1 MDKQRIQKL
10 ANIPSTINEE
20 INERLSNSEFKRMD
34 GLHSYKVMD
43 DALKMLMG
51 IGKELSYEGFD
62 KQEITEFILRKV
74 ERRLFTK
81 L

>member
-10 ANIPSTINEE
+10 ANIPSTINEG

-34 GLHSYKVMD
+34 GLHSYKQMD

-51 IGKELSYEGFD
+51 IGSELSDEGFE
-62 KQEITEFILRKV
+62 KQDIMEFILRKV

>member
-74 ERRLFTK
+74 ERRIFTK

>member
-34 GLHSYKVMD
+34 GLHSYKQMD

-51 IGKELSYEGFD
+51 IGSELSDEGFD
-62 KQEITEFILRKV
+62 KQEIIEFILRKV

>member
-51 IGKELSYEGFD
+51 IGSELSYEGFD
-62 KQEITEFILRKV
+62 KQEITEFILKKV

>member
-10 ANIPSTINEE
+10 ANIPHT

-34 GLHSYKVMD
+34 GLHSYKQMD

-51 IGKELSYEGFD
+51 IGSELSEEGFE
-62 KQEITEFILRKV
+62 KQDIIEFILKKV
-74 ERRLFTK
+74 ERRIFTK

>member
-34 GLHSYKVMD
+34 GLHSYKQMD

-51 IGKELSYEGFD
+51 IGSELSDEGFD
-62 KQEITEFILRKV
+62 KQEIIEFILKKV

>member
-51 IGKELSYEGFD
+51 IGSELSYEGFE
-62 KQEITEFILRKV
+62 KPEIIEFILKKV

>member
-51 IGKELSYEGFD
+51 IGSELSDEGFD
-62 KQEITEFILRKV
+62 KQEIIEFILKKV

>member
-10 ANIPSTINEE
+10 ANIPHT
-20 INERLSNSEFKRMD
+20 INERLSNNEFKRMD

-43 DALKMLMG
+43 DALKMLTY
-51 IGKELSYEGFD
+51 IGKELSDDGFE
-62 KQEITEFILRKV
+62 KQDIMEFILRKV
-74 ERRLFTK
+74 ERRIFTK